1 MYNNQITTRWEI
13 VVLRGIVPLEMAASG
28 KNRRAD
34 RGRRHLIDV
43 SDSADPPEPEDAWLA
58 DSSSTLTEQ
67 RPLATSGKVE
77 IWIEPKEYEEYSR
90 LKNGLA
96 PDGPESTGVPDTPPT
111 ESDENPADGRGQD
124 ASMAHI
130 NTTPAPAVA
139 TPDGAQGEDEFLA
152 QFTQTP
158 RRSQTSP
165 TARPGSAAL
174 EGVTAA
180 PGRSDRPPRDRGRV
194 RGGGWHRWAS
204 LAGVVAVLAGVASVL
219 LQSHTPTR
227 TPNPSSVTS
236 PARPDPFANFSAT
249 LSAIDHQ
256 VRSAADNAV
265 SQERAAAAE
274 RRVAARE
281 LTDRR
286 HAAAERAT
294 RTRTRHRAPAA
305 AQTTARSAPPVTT
318 TATAASAPK
327 TVTVTQAP
335 PTATTPEPSTSQTT
349 STATT
354 PTHAYGE
361 GGVLGAGHS
370 SASS

>member
-1 MYNNQITTRWEI
+1 
-13 VVLRGIVPLEMAASG
+13 MAASG
-28 KNRRAD
+28 KNRRAG

-43 SDSADPPEPEDAWLA
+43 SDSADPREPQDAWLA

-77 IWIEPKEYEEYSR
+77 IWIEPEEYEEYSR

-96 PDGPESTGVPDTPPT
+96 PDGSEPTGDPDTPPT

-124 ASMAHI
+124 VAAFMAHI
-130 NTTPAPAVA
+130 NTAPAPKADA
-139 TPDGAQGEDEFLA
+139 PDRSKGEDEFLA
-152 QFTQTP
+152 QFAQTP
-158 RRSQTSP
+158 RRSPAQP
-165 TARPGSAAL
+165 TGRPGSAAL
-174 EGVTAA
+174 EGVTASR
-180 PGRSDRPPRDRGRV
+180 GRSDRPLRARRRV
-194 RGGGWHRWAS
+194 RGGGWRRWAS
-204 LAGVVAVLAGVASVL
+204 LAGAVVVLAGVASVL
-219 LQSHTPTR
+219 LHSHTPTR
-227 TPNPSSVTS
+227 TRDPSTVTS
-236 PARPDPFANFSAT
+236 PAHPDPFANFNAMV
-249 LSAIDHQ
+249 SAIDHG
-256 VRSAADNAV
+256 VRGVARDAV

-335 PTATTPEPSTSQTT
+335 PTTTTPEPSTSQTT

-370 SASS
+370 SGSS